1 MGKTWSKEDCFNLCR
16 TCKTKT
22 ELISKSR
29 YVYKKMLENGW
40 FDEVDWL
47 EKRTWE
53 PLKWDKE
60 SIFNECRKYSTT
72 RELAKNNA
80 YLYRVV
86 RQNKWF
92 DQMDWM
98 TRKPSVYLYGYF
110 VYVYVDDVNK
120 VVYVG
125 LTCDKKRRDQAHRS
139 DKPYGKN
146 KVSPVYDYFI
156 NEIHIEI
163 PEPIYLESNISRE
176 EALEKEDFWRC
187 EYTKRG
193 YRVLN
198 KAKTGKSSGAY
209 GGSYIKWTKNKIF
222 EISKNYTNR
231 KSFQREHSRPYLVAR
246 KNGWLDEMTWLV
258 PMRQDW
264 KDKDTVMNEG
274 KKYETLTDFRVK
286 SKGAYESARKKGWL
300 KEMTWF
306 KLLKRPD
313 GYWTKETI
321 LVESKKYKNITEFEK
336 YCSRAVAIARKE
348 GWKDKIYKV

>member
-22 ELISKSR
+22 ELISKNR
-29 YVYKKMLENGW
+29 YVYNKMLENGW

-47 EKRTWE
+47 EKRTFK

-60 SIFNECRKYSTT
+60 SIFNECKKYSTT
-72 RELAKNNA
+72 RELAKNNV

-92 DQMDWM
+92 DKMDWM

-110 VYVYVDDVNK
+110 VYVYIDDVNK

-125 LTCDKKRRDQAHRS
+125 LTCDKKRRDNAHRS

-146 KVSPVYDYFI
+146 KVSPVYDYFV
-156 NEIHIEI
+156 NEINTEI

-176 EALEKEDFWRC
+176 EAVEKEDFWRY
-187 EYTKRG
+187 EYVRKG

-198 KAKTGKSSGAY
+198 KAKTGKGSGSTG
-209 GGSYIKWTKNKIF
+209 GGSIKWTKNKVF
-222 EISKNYTNR
+222 EVSKQFSKRSDFENAYN
-231 KSFQREHSRPYLVAR
+231 RPYSLAR
-246 KNGWLDEMTWLV
+246 KNGWLDEMTWLKPV
-258 PMRQDW
+258 YQLWD
-264 KDKDTVMNEG
+264 DKDRVMDEG
-274 KKYETLTDFRVK
+274 RKYETRTEFREK
-286 SKGAYESARKKGWL
+286 SKGAYEHARQMGWL
-300 KEMTWF
+300 DEMTWF
-306 KLLKRPD
+306 KSLKRPD
-313 GYWTKETI
+313 GYWTKKTI
-321 LVESKKYKNITEFEK
+321 LEESKKYKNITEFEK

-348 GWKDKIYKV
+348 GWKNKIYKV